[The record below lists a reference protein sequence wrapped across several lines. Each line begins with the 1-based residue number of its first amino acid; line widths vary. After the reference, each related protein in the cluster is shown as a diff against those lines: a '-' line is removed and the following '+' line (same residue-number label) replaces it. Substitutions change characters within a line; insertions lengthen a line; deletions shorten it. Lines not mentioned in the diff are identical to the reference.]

1 MMNIR
6 QQLTQIVSD
15 AFEKAGYSREYGNVT
30 GSNRP
35 DLCQFQCNGAMSAA
49 KEYKKAPIAIA
60 RDVAELLKADSR
72 FSMVDAAAP
81 GFINMSLDEGYLA
94 GLLNDMAADSRL
106 LLPEMQPLTIVIDYG
121 APNVAK
127 PLHVGHLRSTII
139 GDALYKLAK
148 FLGHRVI
155 SDVHLGDWGLQM
167 GLVIA
172 ETRRQKPGLV
182 YFDPDFTG
190 EYPEEPPLTVDEM
203 NFIYPQA
210 SARAKE
216 DEAFAAEAAAATVA
230 LQNKARGY
238 YEFWQQ
244 IRQVSVDDLKRSYD
258 ILGVSFDYWYGESD
272 AAPYI
277 EDVLKLLREK
287 GLLQES
293 EGALIVDVSMPE
305 DKEPMPPMIIVK
317 SDGGDLYGT
326 TDLGTLLQRMRDWN
340 PDEIWYVVDNR
351 QSFHFK
357 QVFRCAGLAGIIG
370 DDTLCIHIGFG
381 TMNGKDGKP
390 YKTREG
396 GVMRLSDLIET
407 VTSGAYDRI
416 CQSDVIGEEEEKRK
430 AARMVGM
437 AALKIGDLINHRNKD
452 YIFDLDRFLATDGK
466 TGPYLQYTAVRINS
480 VLSKAREQSLKPG
493 KILPPAT
500 DTERDLMLSL
510 IGVADNMLRAFAD
523 KAPNVIC
530 ESLFDIATVFN
541 KFYGETKIL
550 TCADESRRA
559 SWLGLLELT
568 HRMLIILLDIIGVD
582 VPEKM

>member
-1 MMNIR
+1 MNIR
-6 QQLTQIVSD
+6 QLLTQIVSD
-15 AFEKAGYSREYGNVT
+15 AFERAGYGREYGTVT
-30 GSNRP
+30 VSNRP

-60 RDVAELLKADSR
+60 KDVIELLKTDGR
-72 FSMVDAAAP
+72 FSMTDAAAP
-81 GFINMSLDEGYLA
+81 GFINMSVDEGFLA
-94 GLLNDMAADSRL
+94 GLLNDMAGDSRL
-106 LLPEMQPLTIVIDYG
+106 LLPEMEPMTIVIDYG

-139 GDALYKLAK
+139 GDALYRLSK

-172 ETRRQKPGLV
+172 ETRRLKPDLV
-182 YFDPDFTG
+182 YFDPEYTG
-190 EYPEEPPLTVDEM
+190 EYPDEPPLTVDEM
-203 NFIYPQA
+203 NYIYPQA
-210 SARAKE
+210 SARSKK
-216 DEAFAAEAAAATVA
+216 DEAFASEAAAATVA
-230 LQNKARGY
+230 LQSKTRGY
-238 YEFWQQ
+238 YDFWQK
-244 IRQVSVDDLKRSYD
+244 IRQVSIDDLKRSYE
-258 ILGVSFDYWYGESD
+258 ILGVGFDYWYGESD

-277 EDVLKLLREK
+277 DDVLKLLRDK

-293 EGALIVDVSMPE
+293 DGALIVDVSLPE
-305 DKEPMPPMIIVK
+305 DKEPMPPMIVVK

-326 TDLGTLLQRMRDWN
+326 TDLGTLLQRMRDWK
-340 PDEIWYVVDNR
+340 PAEIWYVVDSR

-357 QVFRCAGLAGIIG
+357 QVFRCAKLAGIIG
-370 DDTLCIHIGFG
+370 DDTHCSHIGFG

-416 CQSDVIGEEEEKRK
+416 CQSDIISDEEEKRRI
-430 AARMVGM
+430 ARMVGV
-437 AALKIGDLINHRNKD
+437 AALKIGDLMNHRIKD
-452 YIFDLDRFLATDGK
+452 YVFDLDRFLATDGK
-466 TGPYLQYTAVRINS
+466 TGPYLQYTAVRISS
-480 VLSKAREQSLKPG
+480 VLAKAAQMNFKPG

-510 IGVADNMLRAFAD
+510 TGVSDNLLRAFAD

-530 ESLFDIATVFN
+530 ESLFEISTVFN
-541 KFYGETKIL
+541 KFYGETRIL
-550 TCADESRRA
+550 ACTDEQQRA

-568 HRMLIILLDIIGVD
+568 RRMLMTLLDILGVD
-582 VPEKM
+582 VPDKM